1 MDSALRSGD
10 AVRVGCRMSRVVA
23 LGVVAAALAACE
35 TAPPPRPMPPP
46 PPAAVVNTTVYAYPT
61 QGQSAE
67 QQDRDHYE
75 CYTWATQQTGFDPS
89 SASVPPQ
96 MRVRV
101 VGGPPP
107 GTGTAVG
114 ALSGAAIGAA
124 VSAPWARGP
133 GALFGALVGG
143 AIGSSVDASNAAANA
158 QRSQEAY
165 AYNQQQYAQLQQ
177 RASDYRRALGACL
190 EGRGYNVR

>member
-1 MDSALRSGD
+1 MDSALSSGQV
-10 AVRVGCRMSRVVA
+10 VRAARRMSGVVA
-23 LGVVAAALAACE
+23 VGVVAAVLTACE
-35 TAPPPRPMPPP
+35 TAPPPRPAPPP
-46 PPAAVVNTTVYAYPT
+46 PPAPMVNTTVYAYPT
-61 QGQSAE
+61 QGQTAE

-101 VGGPPP
+101 ASGPPP
-107 GTGTAVG
+107 GTNTAIG
-114 ALSGAAIGAA
+114 AVSGAAIGAA
-124 VSAPWARGP
+124 VSAPWARGA

-143 AIGSSVDASNAAANA
+143 SIGSSVDASNAAVNA
-158 QRSQEAY
+158 QNNQAAY
-165 AYNQQQYAQLQQ
+165 AYNQQQYMALQQ
-177 RASDYRRALGACL
+177 RAADYRRALGACL